1 MNGLK
6 KIIEQTAGNRTAFL
20 LSFLPAALLNDVPY
34 LNLYLGR
41 FMKIFLVW
49 GAFLLVYQVLSRP
62 GFRRSLFSPSMLLLF
77 AFLAVNVVTVFLH
90 REYPL
95 RESLPRISYM
105 LLYFG
110 VLYGQERF
118 SDAAGRQKTWY
129 RLSVLL
135 VVIIAVFS
143 LIGFASFLWSIQF
156 AFRRGEQTI
165 WFGMKDY
172 RLWGL
177 FNANVGGMFCVIAIG
192 AALYLLSRKPRRAGR
207 VALAASIVFQWLT
220 LILTQSRGA
229 LGALVVMCALIAFGM
244 CYNRGVRARGGRR
257 AAVLRSFA
265 PGVASAVA
273 VALALILAGPLVR
286 QGLSYVP
293 WVVSSERALALQE
306 AELSGLHLAVGDDEL
321 WNEDELLKR
330 PKLER
335 IEKLTGAEVTS
346 GRKLLW
352 SSGIE
357 EWKREPVFGLSYEGM
372 VDKVSERVGTSM
384 AGNIRAGGL
393 HNIYVTVLVVTG
405 VVGAVVFLAFLLLQA
420 GTALHSLQRTWRGGM
435 LLQWDLLISV
445 SLAFGILVAE
455 VVEARTLYGLNF
467 VAVVTW
473 YLLGYSGR
481 EMDLIKK
488 SEIRSN
494 DEYGLR

>member
-49 GAFLLVYQVLSRP
+49 GAFLLVYQALSRP
-62 GFRRSLFSPSMLLLF
+62 GFRRSLFSLPMLLLF
-77 AFLAVNVVTVFLH
+77 AFLAVNIVTVFLH

-110 VLYGQERF
+110 VLYGQERY
-118 SDAAGRQKTWY
+118 SDSVDRQKTWY

-192 AALYLLSRKPRRAGR
+192 AALYLLSRRPRRAGR
-207 VALAASIVFQWLT
+207 IVLMASIVLQWLT

-229 LGALVVMCALIAFGM
+229 LGALVVMCGIITFGT
-244 CYNRGVRARGGRR
+244 CYNRGVCSRGGQRT
-257 AAVLRSFA
+257 AMFRSFA

-273 VALALILAGPLVR
+273 VALALIFAGPLVR

-293 WVVSSERALALQE
+293 WAISPERARTLQE

-321 WNEDELLKR
+321 WDDEELLKR

-352 SSGIE
+352 CSGIE
-357 EWKREPVFGLSYEGM
+357 EWKKEPIFGLSYEGM
-372 VDKVSERVGTSM
+372 VDKVSERVGASM

-393 HNIYVTVLVVTG
+393 HNIYVTVWVVTG
-405 VVGAVVFLAFLLLQA
+405 IVGAVVFLVFLLFQA
-420 GTALHSLQRTWRGGM
+420 IAALCNLRRTWRGGV
-435 LLQWDLLISV
+435 LIQRDLLISIA
-445 SLAFGILVAE
+445 LAFGILVAE

-467 VAVVTW
+467 VAVITW

-481 EMDLIKK
+481 EIDLMKRIGNQGQK
-488 SEIRSN
+488 
-494 DEYGLR
+494 